1 MAVGRRHR
9 STDLQRVLLH
19 HAAPPLRSLMPRGN
33 KQWQE
38 ASWDLDGRDS
48 ARWEYWA
55 GGWSP
60 RAQQAPWKASKGKGK
75 AKPLFQGFEDVS
87 IPTAKAGPSK
97 PAPVI
102 HIDDGEGRLV
112 TAVQEALNAARKAEQ
127 KVSKLKAQAAT
138 VITKWQVYEE
148 QMKKKF
154 QQERLQCQQLQ
165 EKLARELQEAE
176 AAQAAARRMV
186 RQTIAADGQAEE
198 AGDAP
203 MALEPTADQVFAAWA
218 QEDDQQLSGVL
229 DRAFGGCGGIAKTPP
244 RARPVFPLSP
254 TGAMT
259 ADSMAGYLPGLTS
272 DPYLVSP
279 SAAYLGKGPLL
290 AATANTASGHF
301 SAHPGIEANTVATAG
316 LGGAPGLVPMEA
328 PTAAPQAATVPAQE
342 PANSGFYGP
351 SPTFGDRA
359 ERRRALEPFGL
370 PGGRSAARSSQDA
383 LATGDF
389 PPQGSGAMDGRTV
402 NFVADDGDEQGT
414 APNIP

>member
-1 MAVGRRHR
+1 
-9 STDLQRVLLH
+9 
-19 HAAPPLRSLMPRGN
+19 MPRGN

-154 QQERLQCQQLQ
+154 QQERLQYQQLQ

-203 MALEPTADQVFAAWA
+203 MALEPTADQGVRRMRRHC
-218 QEDDQQLSGVL
+218 EDPASSPPGISSVSY
-229 DRAFGGCGGIAKTPP
+229 GGDDCGLYGW
-244 RARPVFPLSP
+244 
-254 TGAMT
+254 
-259 ADSMAGYLPGLTS
+259 LTS